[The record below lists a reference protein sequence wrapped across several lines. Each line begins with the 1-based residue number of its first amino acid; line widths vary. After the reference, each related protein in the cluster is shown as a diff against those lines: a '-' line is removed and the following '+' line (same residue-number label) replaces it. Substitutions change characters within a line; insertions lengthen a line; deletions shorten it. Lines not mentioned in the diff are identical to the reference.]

1 MSKIESKQISN
12 ENIQIIDNIEE
23 TDNEITEEQS
33 SLNQKTQE
41 LVDLLINNLNDSS
54 TSVRDLPYAQW
65 AKLIFLISNKV
76 ENPNPYHEGKSISTM
91 YKSSSY

>member
-1 MSKIESKQISN
+1 MSKIAGKQISN

-54 TSVRDLPYAQW
+54 TSV
-65 AKLIFLISNKV
+65 S
-76 ENPNPYHEGKSISTM
+76 
-91 YKSSSY
+91 

>member
-41 LVDLLINNLNDSS
+41 LVYLLINNLNDSS

-65 AKLIFLISNKV
+65 VKLIFLISNKV
-76 ENPNPYHEGKSISTM
+76 ENPNLYHEGKSISTM